1 MIAPAWALALTY
13 WLHMLATV
21 LWIGALAVLA
31 ILVLPTAQR
40 LLPPAEVP
48 IFLEGLQKRLDP
60 LAWFCL
66 VLLIGTGMIQMSS
79 NPNYAGF
86 MAFENQWAV
95 AILLKHILFLGMIG
109 LSAYQTWGV
118 MPAFRR
124 AALRKVRNPES
135 SEVDYLTR
143 REIWLVRGNLALGVV
158 VLLFT
163 ALARAA

>member
-1 MIAPAWALALTY
+1 MMAPAWALVLTY

-31 ILVLPTAQR
+31 LLVLPTAQR
-40 LLPPAEVP
+40 LLPAAEVP

-66 VLLIGTGMIQMSS
+66 VVLIGTGMIQMSS

-86 MAFENQWAV
+86 MAFENQWAL

-109 LSAYQTWGV
+109 LSGYQTWGV
-118 MPAFRR
+118 MPALRR
-124 AALRKVRNPES
+124 AALRKVRYPEG
-135 SEVDYLTR
+135 SEVDFLTR
-143 REIWLVRGNLALGVV
+143 RDIWLVRGNLALGVL

-163 ALARAA
+163 ALARAS